1 MGSCCEA
8 QGAQERSAGT
18 LRLTEHPNLDTDKL
32 RFILDA
38 GDQQQKSFINLTAY
52 NKSMC

>member
-18 LRLTEHPNLDTDKL
+18 LRLTEHPNLDADKL

-38 GDQQQKSFINLTAY
+38 GDQQQQIIY
-52 NKSMC
+52 